1 MVLVAPPARGGLMVF
16 IGPFSKCSIN
26 LIPESVNGPGWSLV
40 GSSGSP
46 TVFVGAP
53 WGVLMTPIGDAV
65 QGPERSRIASQ
76 GPHQRSLLGAG
87 KGPEESLRWD
97 PLKRALSDPHY
108 GLLSGPDRHR
118 TPRLKQGTSVVHA
131 RCFGGGE
138 RSLLGRASKRSDWF
152 LCPLGISRMV
162 FIYSFRAG

>member
-1 MVLVAPPARGGLMVF
+1 
-16 IGPFSKCSIN
+16 
-26 LIPESVNGPGWSLV
+26 
-40 GSSGSP
+40 
-46 TVFVGAP
+46 
-53 WGVLMTPIGDAV
+53 MTPIGDAV

-131 RCFGGGE
+131 RCFGEGANGPYSGGLLSDPIGSYAPWG
-138 RSLLGRASKRSDWF
+138 SLGWSLSTPFGRAKGPHCTPFKDTIKAF
-152 LCPLGISRMV
+152 TGQPFKV
-162 FIYSFRAG
+162 A

>member
-1 MVLVAPPARGGLMVF
+1 MVF

-46 TVFVGAP
+46 TVFVGAL
-53 WGVLMTPIGDAV
+53 WGVLMTPIGDAD
-65 QGPERSRIASQ
+65 QGPERSRIAPQ

-118 TPRLKQGTSVVHA
+118 TPRLKKEPQWSILGVL
-131 RCFGGGE
+131 GGGE

-162 FIYSFRAG
+162 LIHSFRAG